1 MGMEQFIKNAWEKT
15 KEAARDPEFQSSLG
29 ELKRRAK
36 DSSFNILFKNT
47 ADGTKKFTD
56 KAQKIMGKKNRGIA
70 GAAAG
75 VAVAGA
81 EETALWMGKG
91 ALETVLILTK
101 TVKMTFN
108 YLKALAK

>member
-1 MGMEQFIKNAWEKT
+1 MKKQ
-15 KEAARDPEFQSSLG
+15 
-29 ELKRRAK
+29 AK
-36 DSSFNILFKNT
+36 DSAFNILFKNT
-47 ADGTKKFTD
+47 VDGTKRFTT
-56 KAQKIMGKKNRGIA
+56 KAGKIAGKKKQGIA

-75 VAVAGA
+75 IAVAGA